1 MLVPPFNEHGLLP
14 EGIHDCTLDEIQKRF
29 GSFQGS
35 ARRPNLWARFQEFLG
50 EAKASGL
57 VVALILDG
65 SFVTAKPDPN
75 DIDLVLVVPGTHDF
89 VAELLPH
96 QYNILAQQR
105 VRRRFGFDI
114 VVVKSESD
122 YLAQA
127 VGFFE
132 QVRQRPG
139 LKKGLLRLRL

>member
-1 MLVPPFNEHGLLP
+1 MPIPPFNDQGLLP
-14 EGIHDCTLDEIQKRF
+14 EGIYECTPDEVHKRF

-35 ARRPNLWARFQEFLG
+35 DQRANLWTRFREFYA

-57 VVALILDG
+57 VVALILNG

-75 DIDLVLVVPGTHDF
+75 DIDLVLVVSVTHDF
-89 VAELLPH
+89 AAELLPH
-96 QYNILAQQR
+96 QYNILAEQR

-114 VVVKSESD
+114 VVVRNESD
-122 YLAQA
+122 NLAQA